1 MSAPAW
7 DLLSVDFGTSHTVA
21 VLRGADGRARPVLF
35 DGSPLLP
42 SAVCA
47 QPDGGLAVGRDAIHL
62 AGDDPARFEPN
73 PKRRIGEESLLLG
86 ERAYPVVDVV
96 AAVLSRVAAET
107 ARTVGGPLPPAV
119 LTHPESWAAPRRDV
133 LRAAAARAGLD
144 VLALVSEP
152 VAAARY
158 YTAVL
163 GQAMPVGQA
172 LAVFD
177 LGGGTLDVAVLRRTP
192 EGFAVAAA
200 DGAEDLGGV
209 DLDAAVVAHAR
220 AATGGQA
227 ALWQRLEHPVTVR
240 DRRDRSALW
249 TDARAAKEMLSRG
262 ALAPVRVPGLPHP
275 THVTREEFERAIGS
289 IVDRAVAVTGRT
301 LDTAGGAAGLFLV
314 GGATRVPLVAQ
325 RLHQRL
331 ALAPAVL
338 EQPEIA
344 VAEGALRELDG
355 VAPHVRAAL
364 DRLAPAASPAAPGAA
379 PARRRRGR
387 RLPAFAAVVAVVA
400 AAGVALWVL
409 RPDDDPKTPETS
421 FVAGGPPSPSF
432 LAQPP
437 SQAAPDP
444 ELRRFVQAWDKQTW
458 GEGCRVPA
466 EPGYLPDGRL
476 NNEFGL
482 DVVAAPSA
490 AVHCRSGDF
499 EAIFALYP
507 GDNASRVEAAYAKE
521 REPVRS
527 ERLDGGDPRLYR
539 LPKWGADRTAL
550 MWRRGHAVGW
560 LLSGRAETDL
570 VKTWATFEHPS

>member
-1 MSAPAW
+1 VSAPSW
-7 DLLSVDFGTSHTVA
+7 DLLAVDFGTSHTVA
-21 VLRGADGRARPVLF
+21 VLRGAQGRARPVLF

-47 QPDGGLAVGRDAIHL
+47 QPDGTLAVGRDAIHL
-62 AGDDPARFEPN
+62 ARDDPARFEPN
-73 PKRRIGEESLLLG
+73 PKRRIGEQSLLLG
-86 ERAYPVVDVV
+86 DRAYPVVDVV
-96 AAVLSRVAAET
+96 AAVLARVVAET
-107 ARTVGGPLPPAV
+107 ARTVGTPLPPAV

-144 VLALVSEP
+144 VLAMVSEP

-163 GQAMPVGQA
+163 GQAMPVGQG

-200 DGAEDLGGV
+200 GGAEDLGGV
-209 DLDAAVVAHAR
+209 DLDAAVVAHVR
-220 AATGGQA
+220 AATGA
-227 ALWQRLEHPVTVR
+227 APALWQRLDHPVTAQ
-240 DRRDRSALW
+240 DRRDRAALW

-262 ALAPVRVPGLPHP
+262 TLAPVHVPGLPQP
-275 THVTREEFERAIGS
+275 THLTRAEFERAIAS
-289 IVDRAVAVTGRT
+289 IVDRAVDVTART
-301 LDTAGGAAGLFLV
+301 LDRAGGVAGLFLV

-331 ALAPAVL
+331 GLAPAVL

-344 VAEGALRELDG
+344 VAEGALHELGG

-364 DRLAPAASPAAPGAA
+364 DRLAPAPPPAAPVGVPA
-379 PARRRRGR
+379 PRRRGR
-387 RLPAFAAVVAVVA
+387 RLAAAATVVAVLA
-400 AAGVALWVL
+400 AAGAAWWVL
-409 RPDDDPKTPETS
+409 RPDGNGDTPVTPD
-421 FVAGGPPSPSF
+421 AGAGTPSPSF

-437 SQAAPDP
+437 TGAATEP
-444 ELRRFVQAWDKQTW
+444 ELRQFVAAWDKQTW
-458 GEGCRVPA
+458 GEGCRVPTDA
-466 EPGYLPDGRL
+466 GHLPDGKL

-482 DVVAAPSA
+482 DVVAAPTT

-507 GDNASRVEAAYAKE
+507 GDTATRVEAAYAKD
-521 REPVRS
+521 REPVQS
-527 ERLDGGDPRLYR
+527 ERLSDGDPVLYR
-539 LPKWGADRTAL
+539 LPKWGTDRTAL

-560 LLSGRAETDL
+560 LLSGRSETDL
-570 VKTWATFEHPS
+570 VKTWTTFER